1 MARPLA
7 IKKLTLPIADLRSM
21 SDDNRY
27 AVLLLGLFLNEANW
41 LRKLLVKAV
50 LGITDG
56 PEPDGQANFGLTVL
70 LATTLA
76 GKIHEGWDRIAN
88 GRLGKI
94 LDGVEMSPQLAGLH
108 RKIADALKGKTF
120 LRIRNNVA
128 FHYPERKF
136 EFRQL
141 NAHLDDTD
149 TVIYM
154 AQEGYQGEGYRGD
167 VFSQVAN
174 LAGIEPLLALSMDSD
189 YRVALKTVWEE
200 ITHIT
205 GLYCLFVSE
214 SMVNVLVAAIPSM
227 RIEDVVISDAPE
239 ADKNPLRFFVHPPS
253 DLAEM
258 QTAIGQA
265 P

>member
-1 MARPLA
+1 MARPRV

-21 SDDNRY
+21 SDDHRY

-56 PEPDGQANFGLTVL
+56 PEPDGQANFGLTAL

-94 LDGVEMSPQLAGLH
+94 LDGVGRSPQLAGL
-108 RKIADALKGKTF
+108 RKEIADALKGKTF

-136 EFRQL
+136 EFRKVSD
-141 NAHLDDTD
+141 HLDDTD

-154 AQEGYQGEGYRGD
+154 ALEGYQGD
-167 VFSQVAN
+167 VFSQVSN
-174 LAGIEPLLALSMDSD
+174 LAGIEPLLALSADSD

-214 SMVNVLVAAIPSM
+214 SMANVLVAAIPSM

-239 ADKNPLRFFVHPPS
+239 ADEYPLRFFVHPPG

-258 QTAIGQA
+258 QAAMGQA

>member
-1 MARPLA
+1 MAKPRA

-21 SDDNRY
+21 SDDYRY
-27 AVLLLGLFLNEANW
+27 AVLLLGVFLNEANW

-76 GKIHEGWDRIAN
+76 GKIHEGWDRIVN

-94 LDGVEMSPQLAGLH
+94 LDGVGMSSQLAGL
-108 RKIADALKGKTF
+108 RKEIADALKGKTF

-136 EFRQL
+136 EFRKI
-141 NAHLDDTD
+141 NDHLDDTD

-154 AQEGYQGEGYRGD
+154 APEGYQGD
-167 VFSQVAN
+167 VFSHVSN
-174 LAGIEPLLALSMDSD
+174 LAGIEPLLALSGDSD
-189 YRVALKTVWEE
+189 YRVALKMVWEE

-214 SMVNVLVAAIPSM
+214 SMANVLVAAIPSL
-227 RIEDVVISDAPE
+227 RIEDVVIPDAPE
-239 ADKNPLRFFVHPPS
+239 ADEYPLRFFVHPPS

-258 QTAIGQA
+258 QAAAGKA